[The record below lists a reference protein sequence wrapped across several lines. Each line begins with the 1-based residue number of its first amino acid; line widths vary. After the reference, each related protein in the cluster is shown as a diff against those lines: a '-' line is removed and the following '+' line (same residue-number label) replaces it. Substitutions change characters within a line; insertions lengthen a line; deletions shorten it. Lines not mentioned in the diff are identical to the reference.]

1 VAGWLALLA
10 AAVPLSL
17 AQDCGHV
24 TITDPA
30 HADGFASCRTMQSL
44 RIVWSQPTPLTFEA
58 ASLQIVR

>member
-1 VAGWLALLA
+1 MSVAKA
-10 AAVPLSL
+10 S
-17 AQDCGHV
+17 QDCGHV